1 MSDPSQ
7 NQNGRLVGWK
17 RISNHLVCSERTARR
32 WEREED
38 LPVHRQQHNTQSTV
52 YAHIGELDDWLKS
65 RSSGTEIK
73 PERVKPSFRRP
84 LAAFMVIIALGLV
97 GVLGMR
103 GLVPKN
109 AQSPVGSAD
118 PVAVDLYERGRAL
131 WLQRGEEPNTRAI
144 KLLEE
149 AVARDAAY
157 AEAWE
162 GLASAWRTLPT
173 YSDAVDPQQAFNEA
187 LFAADQATRLNPKLV
202 EARSVM
208 ASVAHG
214 RGDWIEAERIFQD
227 ALSIDPNNTTLMLW
241 FGEHYREVGYI
252 EKNLEILR
260 EALKLDPASP
270 PLQTAMGMMTHVGP
284 DPQAAQDELLRIWT
298 DTGFENPNAWY
309 GIWHTHVRMGNYD
322 AAEDWMAQSPLPI
335 NETLLRAF
343 LDSKRGGGNQ
353 TSDQTASDIV
363 AAYQGG
369 FEAWFAYSLLDHLGH
384 TDLALSI
391 AEQEAA
397 KGQFF
402 LSVVMFDPMFPEARF
417 SPRFEPILQRLGYIE
432 YWTQHGAPD
441 FCQDR
446 PAPPVCASL
455 DAAEKR

>member
-17 RISNHLVCSERTARR
+17 RISNHLGCSERTARR

-65 RSSGTEIK
+65 RSSGTAMKRDRAK
-73 PERVKPSFRRP
+73 PLLRRT
-84 LAAFMVIIALGLV
+84 LAAFMVIIALALV

-109 AQSPVGSAD
+109 TQPIAGSAD
-118 PVAVDLYERGRAL
+118 PLAVDLYERGRAL

-149 AVARDAAY
+149 AVERDAAY

-162 GLASAWRTLPT
+162 ALASAWRTLPT

-187 LFAADQATRLNPKLV
+187 LHAADQATRLNPKLV

-214 RGDWIEAERIFQD
+214 RGDWIGAERIYQD

-252 EKNLEILR
+252 EKNLKVLR

-270 PLQTAMGMMTHVGP
+270 PLQTAMGMMTHIGP
-284 DPQAAQDELLRIWT
+284 DPQAAQDDLLRIWT

-335 NETLLRAF
+335 NGALLKAF
-343 LDSKRGGGNQ
+343 LEAKRGG
-353 TSDQTASDIV
+353 SIEMIDQTASDIF
-363 AAYQGG
+363 AAYEGG
-369 FEAWFAYSLLDHLGH
+369 FEGWFAYSLLDHLGQ
-384 TDLALSI
+384 TDLALSV

-397 KGQFF
+397 TGQFF

-417 SPRFEPILQRLGYIE
+417 SPRFEPIVQRLGYID
-432 YWTQHGAPD
+432 YWKRFGPPD
-441 FCQDR
+441 FCKGR
-446 PAPPVCASL
+446 PVPPVCVSL
-455 DAAEKR
+455 STTE

>member
-1 MSDPSQ
+1 MSELSQ
-7 NQNGRLVGWK
+7 EQNGRLVGWK
-17 RISNHLVCSERTARR
+17 RISNHLGCSERTARR
-32 WEREED
+32 WERNEK
-38 LPVHRQQHNTQSTV
+38 LPIHRQQHNTQSTV
-52 YAHIGELDDWLKS
+52 FAHSSELDSWLTS
-65 RSSGTEIK
+65 RSPGGTAEADLAK
-73 PERVKPSFRRP
+73 PKLQRRVM
-84 LAAFMVIIALGLV
+84 AFLIIVALGLV
-97 GVLGMR
+97 VAVGIR
-103 GLVPKN
+103 GFMPN
-109 AQSPVGSAD
+109 AVQASAGSAD
-118 PVAVDLYERGRAL
+118 PIAVDLYERGRAL

-149 AVARDAAY
+149 AVERDADY
-157 AEAWE
+157 AKAWE
-162 GLASAWRTLPT
+162 ALASAWRTLPT
-173 YSDAVDPQQAFNEA
+173 YSDAIDPQQAFNEA
-187 LFAADQATRLNPKLV
+187 LYAADQATRLNPKLV

-227 ALSIDPNNTTLMLW
+227 ALSIDPNNTMLMLW

-270 PLQTAMGMMTHVGP
+270 PLQTAMGMMTHTGP
-284 DPQAAQDELLRIWT
+284 DPQAAQNELLRIWT

-322 AAEDWMAQSPLPI
+322 AAEDWMGQSPLPI
-335 NETLLRAF
+335 NETLLKAF
-343 LDSKRGGGNQ
+343 LDAKRGGSNE
-353 TSDQTASDIV
+353 TIELTASDIV
-363 AAYQGG
+363 AAYESG
-369 FEAWFAYSLLDHLGH
+369 FEGWFAYSLLDQLGK

-397 KGQFF
+397 TGQFF

-432 YWTQHGAPD
+432 YWIRFGPPD
-441 FCQDR
+441 FCKDR

-455 DAAEKR
+455 SAAE

>member
-17 RISNHLVCSERTARR
+17 RISNQLGCSERTARR
-32 WEREED
+32 WEREEQ

-52 YAHIGELDDWLKS
+52 YARINELDGWLTS
-65 RSSGTEIK
+65 RSAGGVGETN
-73 PERVKPSFRRP
+73 RARPSFRRP
-84 LAAFMVIIALGLV
+84 IVAFVVVIALGLV
-97 GVLGMR
+97 GALGIR
-103 GLVPKN
+103 GLIPDA
-109 AQSPVGSAD
+109 AQVTPGSAD

-149 AVARDAAY
+149 AVERDAAY

-162 GLASAWRTLPT
+162 ALASAWRTLPT

-187 LFAADQATRLNPKLV
+187 LYAADQATRLDPKLV

-208 ASVAHG
+208 AQVAHG
-214 RGDWIEAERIFQD
+214 RGDWIAAERIFED
-227 ALSIDPNNTTLMLW
+227 ALSIDPNNTMLMLW

-284 DPQAAQDELLRIWT
+284 DPQTAQDDLLRIWT
-298 DTGFENPNAWY
+298 DTGFENPKAWY
-309 GIWHTHVRMGNYD
+309 GIWHTHVRMENYD
-322 AAEDWMAQSPLPI
+322 AAEDWIGQSPLPI
-335 NETLLRAF
+335 NETLLKAF
-343 LDSKRGGGNQ
+343 LDAKRGGS
-353 TSDQTASDIV
+353 TEMIDQTASDIV
-363 AAYQGG
+363 AAYEGG
-369 FEAWFAYSLLDHLGH
+369 FEGWFAYSLLDQLGQ

-397 KGQFF
+397 TGQFF
-402 LSVVMFDPMFPEARF
+402 LSVVMFDPMFPAGRQTEQFQSVVAK
-417 SPRFEPILQRLGYIE
+417 LGFLE
-432 YWTQHGAPD
+432 YWQERGVPD
-441 FCQDR
+441 FCSET
-446 PAPPVCASL
+446 PSPPVCL
-455 DAAEKR
+455 DIAR